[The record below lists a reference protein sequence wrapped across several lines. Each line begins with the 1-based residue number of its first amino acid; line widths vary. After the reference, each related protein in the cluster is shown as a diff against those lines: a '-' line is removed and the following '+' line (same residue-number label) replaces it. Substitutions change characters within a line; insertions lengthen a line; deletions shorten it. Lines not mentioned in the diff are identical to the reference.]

1 MAFGVYTAILVSGIK
16 RISALAPHLLSHR
29 VGVLCSDVSC
39 SLVLLMAQAILHIGT
54 DLQNPFP
61 EMDFAVYH
69 IH

>member
-1 MAFGVYTAILVSGIK
+1 MGTFLDPFGVWGVHRNFG
-16 RISALAPHLLSHR
+16 ALAPHLLSHR